1 MSRIALLA
9 ISDAMVE
16 WEPYAIQLNIS
27 QAKQTEIKKDH
38 HRYSEQKYQFLLLW
52 KQQKGRAATWRA
64 LFSACFDL
72 NDDHLK
78 EKVIEL
84 CK

>member
-1 MSRIALLA
+1 MSRKALLA
-9 ISDAMVE
+9 IIEDMEE

-27 QAKQTEIKKDH
+27 LADQIVIKKDH
-38 HRYSEQKYQFLLLW
+38 VGYSEQKYQLLLLW
-52 KQQKGRAATWRA
+52 KRQKGREATWRA
-64 LFSACFDL
+64 LFSACFDM